1 VAGRTRLQMAG
12 VKDNARRSPSR
23 PPAGGCSS
31 VRESAA
37 SPSPRSPVRT
47 RSSTPDR
54 PSPIGKRRH
63 AQTVEVQGSSPWGGT
78 QVTRRAT
85 GHAALCPGKASRLVT
100 APVPKT
106 GEQRELPCGF
116 KSRPACAARARLAGH
131 RTFNPDCR
139 GSSPLGGTDNLHGP
153 IVYGLRSRTFTPGNR
168 VRLPVGLP
176 RGGVTGTCRAHIPGD
191 AGASPVRATNLVSS
205 NGRTPDRYSGG
216 RGSSPLARAPGVVAQ
231 SGSRAPG
238 RQPGGR
244 EFESRR
250 SRCITDPGG

>member
-116 KSRPACAARARLAGH
+116 
-131 RTFNPDCR
+131 
-139 GSSPLGGTDNLHGP
+139 GTENFDGP

-168 VRLPVGLP
+168 VRLPVGLL
-176 RGGVTGTCRAHIPGD
+176 RGGVNQEH
-191 AGASPVRATNLVSS
+191 AGLISRVMRVRGPSALPISRRLI
-205 NGRTPDRYSGG
+205 GRTPDRYSGG
-216 RGSSPLARAPGVVAQ
+216 RGSSPLARAPW
-231 SGSRAPG
+231 G
-238 RQPGGR
+238 RSSVRFKSAGP
-244 EFESRR
+244 STRR
-250 SRCITDPGG
+250 SRVRISSVPLHQ

>member
-1 VAGRTRLQMAG
+1 LSGSSASVAHLGERPSRKRKATGSRPVRGSKGGGTDPASDGG

-78 QVTRRAT
+78 QVTRRAKDD
-85 GHAALCPGKASRLVT
+85 AALCPGKASRLVT

-116 KSRPACAARARLAGH
+116 NSRPFRWPR
-131 RTFNPDCR
+131 P
-139 GSSPLGGTDNLHGP
+139 S
-153 IVYGLRSRTFTPGNR
+153 GLRR
-168 VRLPVGLP
+168 P
-176 RGGVTGTCRAHIPGD
+176 RPTG
-191 AGASPVRATNLVSS
+191 
-205 NGRTPDRYSGG
+205 
-216 RGSSPLARAPGVVAQ
+216 RAPD
-231 SGSRAPG
+231 
-238 RQPGGR
+238 
-244 EFESRR
+244 F
-250 SRCITDPGG
+250 